1 MKFNPPLLESKLIRR
16 YNRFLSEHI
25 LQNGNKVIA
34 HCPNP
39 GSMLGLIQKGS
50 KTWLSIAK
58 NKKRKLKYTWELI
71 NADKTMVGINTLLSN
86 KIVKEELIKKSI
98 NSLKDYSIVKEE
110 VKYGLN
116 SRIDF
121 ILENNIAPPCYVEV
135 KNVTLSRYNKIAEFP
150 DSITARGEKQLK
162 ELKTIIKEG
171 NKAVVI
177 YLIQRNDCN
186 IMKIAKDIDT
196 NYHKTLTEILKLG
209 LEIICLRCF
218 VSSNEITVN
227 KFATLKI

>member
-86 KIVKEELIKKSI
+86 KIEKEELIKKSLI
-98 NSLKDYSIVKEE
+98 SNLDKFTGYDLIDLEQFRAVYSDNLKSIRPASGFKIIGIDSLKMIQLMYELSENKMYIKTE
-110 VKYGLN
+110 
-116 SRIDF
+116 DF
-121 ILENNIAPPCYVEV
+121 IKCKCIYV
-135 KNVTLSRYNKIAEFP
+135 NF
-150 DSITARGEKQLK
+150 
-162 ELKTIIKEG
+162 
-171 NKAVVI
+171 
-177 YLIQRNDCN
+177 
-186 IMKIAKDIDT
+186 
-196 NYHKTLTEILKLG
+196 
-209 LEIICLRCF
+209 
-218 VSSNEITVN
+218 
-227 KFATLKI
+227 